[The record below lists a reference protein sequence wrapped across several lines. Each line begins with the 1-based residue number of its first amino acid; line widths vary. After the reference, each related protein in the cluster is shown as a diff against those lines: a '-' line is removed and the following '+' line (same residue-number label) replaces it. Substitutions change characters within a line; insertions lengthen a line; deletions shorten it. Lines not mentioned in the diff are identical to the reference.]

1 MVLRLLRY
9 GMNVAFDI
17 LKLTVTDRDYQI
29 LVVTPN
35 KVSKKIWAQ

>member
-9 GMNVAFDI
+9 GMNVVFNI

-35 KVSKKIWAQ
+35 KALKKIWVQ